1 MDEMELKKEDS
12 PIANWFKELDLS
24 LKRDKYW
31 RDDAKIANTTYR
43 NERNVGSGDNA
54 KRRDTFNILWSNVET
69 VRPALYSAL
78 PKPDIRRRFRDEDAL
93 AMHVSEILERA
104 TSFVLENTSFDGR
117 MIDATNDLLLPGR
130 GTTRIKYVPTMSEGG
145 ETEDGVEIEQVVESE
160 EIEYESIKWDSLLL
174 GPGDNWDELPW
185 IAFEHQLDKEQVMQ
199 ISPDFADKLSYGNTV
214 DPNLSQSERND
225 AARVTQQARVY
236 EIWDKIER
244 KVRWV
249 AWEFKDDFIAIDDD
263 PLNLKD
269 FWPIPKP
276 CYAIESSQSLVPIT
290 DFSMY
295 QTLADNLEDVTNRMS
310 RITRALRVRGIY
322 DSTMS
327 EIKKLFDANDN
338 DMIPAENLS
347 RLIEK
352 GGIDKA
358 IWMFPNETLT
368 NVLLQLWQYRTQT
381 IQQIYELTGISDIQR
396 GSSNAHETLGAQKIK
411 ANFGS
416 QRLQRKQREIQRYAR
431 DLIRMTVEIVGEQF
445 SPETLMAMTG
455 LKFPTQQQKAQM
467 QMQIEQ
473 AKMTYQQ
480 QAQQAQMQGQQP
492 PPEPQMPPEM
502 EEMMSKPTWEELK
515 AVMSDD
521 ILRSYRIEIETDS
534 TIQADQQAD
543 QEALSVLM
551 QSIAQFSQGIQP
563 AIESGLLDEN
573 GAKKLL
579 QGFLKRFR
587 LGREVEEAIMESS
600 GDAREEAKQAE
611 QQAQQQEQQA
621 KQQEQQAK
629 QQEQELKNQ
638 GLQAKTQADQAQSQA
653 DMQKTQMDAQ
663 VNQAEHAQKMAEIQ
677 LKAQVAQ
684 AKFQQ
689 DMQLIAAKGA
699 NNGE

>member
-1 MDEMELKKEDS
+1 MDEMEEKKEDS
-12 PIANWFKELDLS
+12 SISNWFKELDLS
-24 LKRDKYW
+24 LKRDKDW
-31 RDDAKIANTTYR
+31 RGDADIANKTYR
-43 NERNVGSGDNA
+43 NERRIGSSDQ
-54 KRRDTFNILWSNVET
+54 KKRDTFNILWSNVET

-78 PKPDIRRRFRDEDAL
+78 PKPDIRRRFRDEDVL

-104 TSFVLENTSFDGR
+104 TSYVLENTAFDGR

-130 GTTRIKYVPTMSEGG
+130 GSTRIKYVPTLSEGG
-145 ETEDGVEIEQVVESE
+145 EDEEGNEIPQEVTAQ
-160 EIEYESIKWDSLLL
+160 EIEYEHIKWDKLLL
-174 GPGDNWDELPW
+174 GPGDQWEELPW
-185 IAFEHQLDKEQVMQ
+185 IAFEHYLDKEQVTK
-199 ISPDFADKLSYGNTV
+199 IAPDFADLIQYDTSDKETQK
-214 DPNLSQSERND
+214 DKEND
-225 AARVTQQARVY
+225 ARVLKRARVY
-236 EIWDKIER
+236 EVWDKNER
-244 KVRWV
+244 VVRWI
-249 AWEFKDDFIAIDDD
+249 AYDYKDNFIAVEED

-276 CYAIESSQSLVPIT
+276 CYAIESTISLVPIT

-310 RITRALRVRGIY
+310 KITRALRVRGIY

-327 EIKKLFDANDN
+327 EIKKLFDATDN

-358 IWMFPNETLT
+358 IWMFPNETLS

-431 DLIRMTVEIVGEQF
+431 DLIRLTVEIIGEQF
-445 SPETLMAMTG
+445 SPETLMSMTG
-455 LKFPTQQQKAQM
+455 LKYPTEQEKAQIQM
-467 QMQIEQ
+467 QMQQ
-473 AKMTYQQ
+473 MQMQHQQ
-480 QAQQAQMQGQQP
+480 QAQMAQQSGQQP
-492 PPEPQMPPEM
+492 PEPPQMPPEI
-502 EEMMSKPTWEELK
+502 EEAMGKPTWEELK
-515 AVMSDD
+515 EVMADD
-521 ILRSYRIEIETDS
+521 VLRSYRIDIETDS
-534 TIQADQQAD
+534 TIQADQAAD
-543 QEALSVLM
+543 QEALSMLM
-551 QSIAQFSQGIQP
+551 QSIAQFVQGLQP
-563 AIESGLLDEN
+563 AIESGVMDKN
-573 GAKKLL
+573 AAKKLL
-579 QGFLKRFR
+579 GGFLKRFR
-587 LGREVEEAIMESS
+587 LGREVEEAIMESQ
-600 GDAREEAKQAE
+600 GGGEAEQRE

-629 QQEQELKNQ
+629 QQEQQMKMQ
-638 GLQAKTQADQAQSQA
+638 GIQAETEATQAKAQAEMQA
-653 DMQKTQMDAQ
+653 TQMDQQAK
-663 VNQAEHAQKMAEIQ
+663 QAEHQQRMAEIQ

-689 DMQLIAAKGA
+689 DMAKMKES